1 MLMEAYAAVAS
12 YPVDFPKIKNA
23 CLKWSW
29 RQAPNKGW
37 CQAPPNISQ
46 RLSADSKYGMFD
58 FLMSVE
64 LAMAALSKLASM
76 AVEEQDLKSRTK
88 FIAEVEINLMCKI
101 A

>member
-1 MLMEAYAAVAS
+1 
-12 YPVDFPKIKNA
+12 
-23 CLKWSW
+23 
-29 RQAPNKGW
+29 
-37 CQAPPNISQ
+37 
-46 RLSADSKYGMFD
+46 
-58 FLMSVE
+58 MSVE